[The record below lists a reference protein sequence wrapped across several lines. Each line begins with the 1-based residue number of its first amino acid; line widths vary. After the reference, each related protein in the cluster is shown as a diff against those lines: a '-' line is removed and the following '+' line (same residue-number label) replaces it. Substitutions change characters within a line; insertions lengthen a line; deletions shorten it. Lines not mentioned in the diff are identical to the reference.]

1 MRTPENDLRRLREYY
16 SLWHDTVILYE
27 NWARLHGLTYNSLTV
42 LLSISGGED
51 SPCTQKS
58 IAERHALPKQ
68 TVNNILK
75 EFRVQGLLELVPVDT
90 DRRNKEIVLTDRG
103 RVFSAQVLGEL
114 QEVELSAVGEMDEG
128 KMEAMIEGMELFC
141 HHFRKGMEAADGSL

>member
-1 MRTPENDLRRLREYY
+1 M
-16 SLWHDTVILYE
+16 
-27 NWARLHGLTYNSLTV
+27 
-42 LLSISGGED
+42 
-51 SPCTQKS
+51 
-58 IAERHALPKQ
+58 
-68 TVNNILK
+68 
-75 EFRVQGLLELVPVDT
+75 PVDT

>member
-1 MRTPENDLRRLREYY
+1 M
-16 SLWHDTVILYE
+16 
-27 NWARLHGLTYNSLTV
+27 
-42 LLSISGGED
+42 
-51 SPCTQKS
+51 
-58 IAERHALPKQ
+58 
-68 TVNNILK
+68 
-75 EFRVQGLLELVPVDT
+75 LELVPVDA

-141 HHFRKGMEAADGSL
+141 HHFRNGMEAADGSL